1 MILQELASGCIVVGG
16 SNVSAQKLS
25 QRSRRSR
32 LGSSLKPDTS
42 RSRKAVEVEAA
53 AGKTR
58 AAASEQVVGALP
70 ETLIKVGSDLYI
82 YLSLWNLLNLL
93 CCWGLWLLW
102 NLSGLWNCYL
112 LLNRLSTRPGPQTS
126 RVELG
131 EECFVVDR
139 V

>member
-1 MILQELASGCIVVGG
+1 MS
-16 SNVSAQKLS
+16 S
-25 QRSRRSR
+25 
-32 LGSSLKPDTS
+32 LGSSLKLETS

-53 AGKTR
+53 TGKTR

-82 YLSLWNLLNLL
+82 YLSLWNLLGLL
-93 CCWGLWLLW
+93 CCWGLLNWSLV
-102 NLSGLWNCYL
+102 
-112 LLNRLSTRPGPQTS
+112 LNRLSTRPGPQTL

-139 V
+139 VWNG

>member
-1 MILQELASGCIVVGG
+1 MS
-16 SNVSAQKLS
+16 S
-25 QRSRRSR
+25 
-32 LGSSLKPDTS
+32 LGSSLKLETS

-53 AGKTR
+53 TGKTR

-82 YLSLWNLLNLL
+82 YLSLWNLWDLL
-93 CCWGLWLLW
+93 CCWGLWNW
-102 NLSGLWNCYL
+102 YRV
-112 LLNRLSTRPGPQTS
+112 LNRLSTRPGPQTL

>member
-1 MILQELASGCIVVGG
+1 MS
-16 SNVSAQKLS
+16 S
-25 QRSRRSR
+25 
-32 LGSSLKPDTS
+32 LGSSLKLETS

-53 AGKTR
+53 TGKTR

-82 YLSLWNLLNLL
+82 YWSLWNSLGLWNLLFCCGVWNLL
-93 CCWGLWLLW
+93 
-102 NLSGLWNCYL
+102 GLWNWSL
-112 LLNRLSTRPGPQTS
+112 VLNRLSTRPGPQTS

-139 V
+139 A

>member
-1 MILQELASGCIVVGG
+1 MS
-16 SNVSAQKLS
+16 S
-25 QRSRRSR
+25 
-32 LGSSLKPDTS
+32 LGSSLKLETS

-53 AGKTR
+53 TGKTR

-82 YLSLWNLLNLL
+82 YWSLWNLLGLLCCWGVWNLFDLL

-112 LLNRLSTRPGPQTS
+112 VLNRLSTRPGPQTS

>member
-1 MILQELASGCIVVGG
+1 MS
-16 SNVSAQKLS
+16 S
-25 QRSRRSR
+25 
-32 LGSSLKPDTS
+32 LGSSLKLETS

-70 ETLIKVGSDLYI
+70 ERLIKVGSKLYI
-82 YLSLWNLLNLL
+82 YWSLWNLLGLL
-93 CCWGLWLLW
+93 CCWGVW
-102 NLSGLWNCYL
+102 NWYL
-112 LLNRLSTRPGPQTS
+112 VLNRLSTRPGPQTL

>member
-1 MILQELASGCIVVGG
+1 MS
-16 SNVSAQKLS
+16 S
-25 QRSRRSR
+25 

-70 ETLIKVGSDLYI
+70 ETLIKVESELYI
-82 YLSLWNLLNLL
+82 YWSLWNLWDLL
-93 CCWGLWLLW
+93 CCWGLWNW
-102 NLSGLWNCYL
+102 YL
-112 LLNRLSTRPGPQTS
+112 ALNRLSTRPGPQTL

-131 EECFVVDR
+131 EACGVDR
-139 V
+139 VWNG